1 MNTPFWLPEGHILK
15 YGERKMRFEE
25 ALGDDILRFRY
36 VDGDEEIVLV
46 PLGRDAVLG
55 MPRINWI
62 IEQFR
67 AGAVVDPD
75 YNAHIT
81 DRNEGVLHLD
91 RAACEAIDPL
101 SGWRYDWADAAI
113 RAGIK
118 KTEEDARFWIRGG
131 QHGGKSPQPR
141 SLLRWMHKLNLH
153 GGRIGAL
160 VSTAGR
166 EKGESQL
173 PDIEDRL
180 VHKWAMRYWRP
191 DSLNGR
197 LAHKENAA
205 ALMIADW
212 DELKELGVPYLNEEP
227 PSDECVRRRINS
239 LECYSTH
246 ASRYGRPSADKKFSP
261 SGEPV
266 EVERPFERMF
276 MDGVF
281 WEHSVHYSEDLKIPA
296 AKMKSVIT
304 MDAFSQWVAPHPTFA
319 GKFRPVW
326 GLRSLR
332 GVMLPPAMTPEE
344 IAEDPELAMIY
355 GIPSDVMYDRD
366 RTMIAPRMVPGAI
379 KLFSTIELAEAYHS
393 DAKAKLENYHKFV
406 KAELAMIPGRILG
419 PGVKH
424 SLGYNPIASTE
435 VTRAQ
440 YVDLIEQ
447 CRRQWNSQQKKSL
460 GNRSPNDIM
469 KAHLRSGGLRLTD
482 PKEVMRTFASVPK
495 KPCVLTV
502 NGLTYDNV
510 HYRFNRDGVGKAL
523 SSNHHKTPF
532 GKRLTGTAR
541 IEVSIRVWDDDI
553 DMIEVFD
560 DLNQEYFP
568 MWSTDPGY
576 TGGLNR
582 WEHQDYQKALR
593 SRKGATKHDKL
604 RNKARRLNERQR
616 TLTGKSFREREEPV
630 ELLEAEERRLSGKRA
645 WNPAC
650 AQVPELGIPTH
661 IDGAKRNDIPKPPP
675 QTKDEIEGDEGAADV
690 RSDPSR
696 DIAQE
701 LGDDEA
707 ILHPG
712 PLSWAFPD
720 GTADD
725 DEDDDEDEDEEGE
738 NV

>member
-1 MNTPFWLPEGHILK
+1 MNIPFWCPEGHILN
-15 YGERKMRFEE
+15 YGERQMRFEE
-25 ALGDDILRFRY
+25 ALGDGILRFRY
-36 VDGDEEIVLV
+36 TDGEEEVVKV

-55 MPRINWI
+55 MPTIGWI

-67 AGAVVDPD
+67 GGRVVDPD
-75 YNAHIT
+75 YNPRVGNRR
-81 DRNEGVLHLD
+81 DEVLRLD
-91 RAACEAIDPL
+91 RAACEVIDPR
-101 SGWRYDWADAAI
+101 SGWRFDWGDAAN

-118 KTEEDARFWIRGG
+118 KTEADARIWIEENDCGG
-131 QHGGKSPQPR
+131 DKPKPR
-141 SLLRWMHKLNLH
+141 SLLRWMRELNLH

-160 VSTAGR
+160 VNIAGR
-166 EKGESQL
+166 EKGASQL

-191 DSLNGR
+191 ASLNGR
-197 LAHKENAA
+197 LAHKEDAA

-212 DELKELGVPYLNEEP
+212 EALKEMGVPYMSDQS
-227 PSDECVRRRINS
+227 PSDECMRLRINS

-246 ASRYGRPSADKKFSP
+246 ASRFGGPSADRKFSP

-304 MDAFSQWVAPHPTFA
+304 MDAFSQWVAPHPTFT
-319 GKFRPVW
+319 GHFRPVW

-332 GVMLPPAMTPEE
+332 GAMLPPEMTPEE
-344 IAEDPELAMIY
+344 IAEDPELAMFY

-366 RTMIAPRMVPGAI
+366 RTMIAPRTVPGAI
-379 KLFSTIELAEAYHS
+379 KVFSTAELAEAYHS
-393 DAKAKLENYHKFV
+393 DAKGKLENYHKFV
-406 KAELAMIPGRILG
+406 KAQLAMIPGRIQG
-419 PGVKH
+419 PRVRH
-424 SLGYNPIASTE
+424 DLGYNPIAATE

-440 YVDLIEQ
+440 YVDLIER
-447 CRRQWNSQQKKSL
+447 CRRQWNSAEKKSL

-469 KAHLRSGGLRLTD
+469 RAFLRSGAMRLTD
-482 PKEVMRTFASVPK
+482 PKEVMRTFASTPP

-510 HYRFNRDGVGKAL
+510 HYRFNRDDVAQAL
-523 SSNHHKTPF
+523 SLNHHKTPF
-532 GKRLTGTAR
+532 GKRLSGTVR
-541 IEVSIRVWDDDI
+541 LEVSIRVWDDDI
-553 DMIEVFD
+553 DMIEVYD
-560 DLNQEYFP
+560 DVNKKYFP

-582 WEHQDYQKALR
+582 WEHHVYQKALR
-593 SRKGATKHDKL
+593 NRKGATTRDRL
-604 RNKARRLNERQR
+604 RNKAKHLDERQR

-645 WNPAC
+645 RNPGC
-650 AQVPELGIPTH
+650 AQVPELGIPTA
-661 IDGAKRNDIPKPPP
+661 IDGAKREDAPKPPP
-675 QTKDEIEGDEGAADV
+675 QAKDEETDFEEGAADE

-696 DIAQE
+696 DVARE

-707 ILHPG
+707 ILQPRH
-712 PLSWAFPD
+712 LSWNFDHSP
-720 GTADD
+720 DD
-725 DEDDDEDEDEEGE
+725 DEEVED
-738 NV
+738 